1 MVVAAVLYVLNY
13 DAESESIARASFRPE
28 AFPHVRIVHVRNP
41 TTPLLESGF
50 FVDHET
56 GIMSRIDQWRDADF
70 VGTIS
75 YKGLTKI
82 RFDID
87 AMISKTVPPE
97 TDVVG
102 MYPFRRGLRLI
113 EHGEQMH
120 PGFEALWK
128 KFAEDALGAES
139 REVSNPIPFFANYLF
154 ATPKVMEGFCDFMR
168 RAWRTVEARP
178 DLLAPLFTKNAQY
191 PGSIPTPK
199 LLRIFGV
206 PWYPF
211 LPFVFERCMPL
222 YCSMTNL
229 RVHHVFP

>member
-1 MVVAAVLYVLNY
+1 MTAVLYVLNF
-13 DAESESIARASFRPE
+13 DDESESIARASFRPE
-28 AFPHVRIVHVRNP
+28 MFPNVRIVHVRNP

-50 FVDHET
+50 FVDKEK
-56 GIMSRIDQWRDADF
+56 GIMSRIDEWRDADF

-87 AMISKTVPPE
+87 AMISTMAPSR

-120 PGFEALWK
+120 PGFTDLWK
-128 KFAEDALGAES
+128 RFAEDALGAES
-139 REVSNPIPFFANYLF
+139 REVSNPIPFFANYFF
-154 ATPKVMEGFCDFMR
+154 ATPRVMEGFCDFIR
-168 RAWRTVEARP
+168 RAWETVEDRP
-178 DLLAPLFTKNAQY
+178 DLLAGLFTKNARY
-191 PGSIPTPK
+191 PGSIPASR
-199 LLRIFGV
+199 LLAIFGV

-222 YCSMTNL
+222 YCSMENL
-229 RVHHVFP
+229 RVHYVFP